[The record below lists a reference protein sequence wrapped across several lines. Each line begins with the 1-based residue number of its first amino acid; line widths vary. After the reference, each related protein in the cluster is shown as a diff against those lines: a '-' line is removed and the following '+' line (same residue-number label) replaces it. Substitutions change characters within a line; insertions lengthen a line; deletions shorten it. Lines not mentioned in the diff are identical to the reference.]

1 MPGAR
6 CTRSLACEIKKHAS
20 KVTTGSPNGSGI
32 PCAMVLTVSFVV
44 SPETGLSCLRHRHE
58 LQKHPCRFDAS
69 VGAPERYDFAVRD
82 RSASSSRIAAST
94 ASLNPTFVTIAKRPS
109 CGYGT
114 RLALLL
120 FLPIRET
127 KYFFLEG
134 WTAIRA
140 NSSPG
145 KVHVMS
151 SLERRLIPFLVQGG
165 SV

>member
-1 MPGAR
+1 MR
-6 CTRSLACEIKKHAS
+6 K
-20 KVTTGSPNGSGI
+20 
-32 PCAMVLTVSFVV
+32 
-44 SPETGLSCLRHRHE
+44 HRHQLGIGVE
-58 LQKHPCRFDAS
+58 M
-69 VGAPERYDFAVRD
+69 PEPRDFAVRD
-82 RSASSSRIAAST
+82 RRASSSRIAAST